1 MQEQPIVQAFAAA
14 SPAAQI
20 INDGAVI
27 RIEKGGKIL
36 LVAKDQVKTIDTV
49 HQNIVRIDIGE
60 GPLKNIFLNYQ
71 DVGTPAVGSA
81 NELRDVIKA
90 MMLTDAYLGGDAKE
104 VTQVAILN
112 QVSQLTNV
120 LVAMNLRDLDLT
132 KEEPSRV
139 DESNP
144 NTVYRGWHAR
154 FGVPEQSE
162 WAIERVRQVND
173 EIISEWAYGTKKAI
187 YPWSQRETFNYVPY
201 DHNLPVESPL
211 PIDTYRL
218 VSDTNPPAEGPNGNG
233 DAFLEQLP
241 NE

>member
-1 MQEQPIVQAFAAA
+1 MAVAQPQGVQ
-14 SPAAQI
+14 I
-20 INDGAVI
+20 YNDGACI
-27 RIEKGGKIL
+27 RVEKNGKTL

-49 HQNIVRIDIGE
+49 HQNIIRIDIGE

-71 DVGTPAVGSA
+71 DVSTPEVQSA
-81 NELRDVIKA
+81 NELRDSIKA

-104 VTQVAILN
+104 VTQVSILN

-120 LVAMNLRDLDLT
+120 LVAMNLRQLDPT

-144 NTVYRGWHAR
+144 NMIYRGWHAR
-154 FGVPEQSE
+154 FGVPEQNE

-173 EIISEWAYGTKKAI
+173 EIIHEWAFGTKKQI

-201 DHNLPVESPL
+201 DHDLPIESPL
-211 PIDTYRL
+211 PQEYL
-218 VSDTNPPAEGPNGNG
+218 VVDSNPPAEGPNGNSE
-233 DAFLEQLP
+233 AFSEQQP